1 MLLLFASS
9 LQYDCFD
16 CQKNTFAVNGK
27 SSAVDVDF
35 SMVAKRAG
43 KGEITSP
50 LHMKENM
57 DFDDATFRAE
67 GGKMLKSRRTAH
79 TEGRMFGLTFW
90 ENWYASAYVHPHPSI
105 PRSLTLCSFCRYPCL
120 WDGYRYVIGENK
132 AGEEPFKFVYYT
144 GKTLQNTYSG
154 AFVYARTP
162 YVPEASMAA
171 IQKVARDAGMDPTKV
186 RIVFLDPYCPPRFF
200 FLTTLCRC
208 VCQFCRIRNGC
219 FAGSEAPSEAAPQMS
234 SPSTL
239 SVAAAATVGQLAQG
253 DAVGAYDARRFT
265 TSIDIPW
272 KLKLQE
278 SWYEQPALN
287 EHRENES
294 ARARADDSNSTF
306 ARPAGTTSSTTLKTH
321 TKLRAGCLTSNNK
334 WCGRLWNHG
343 HQRNIDVWHSRFL
356 SFLVL

>member
-1 MLLLFASS
+1 
-9 LQYDCFD
+9 
-16 CQKNTFAVNGK
+16 
-27 SSAVDVDF
+27 
-35 SMVAKRAG
+35 MVAKRAG

-90 ENWYASAYVHPHPSI
+90 ENW
-105 PRSLTLCSFCRYPCL
+105 
-120 WDGYRYVIGENK
+120 YVIGENK

-171 IQKVARDAGMDPTKV
+171 IQKVARDAGMDPTK
-186 RIVFLDPYCPPRFF
+186 
-200 FLTTLCRC
+200 
-208 VCQFCRIRNGC
+208 FCRIRNGC

-278 SWYEQPALN
+278 SWYNVVDYIEDPHEAARWMFDQQQQMVWPSLESRSPA
-287 EHRENES
+287 
-294 ARARADDSNSTF
+294 
-306 ARPAGTTSSTTLKTH
+306 
-321 TKLRAGCLTSNNK
+321 
-334 WCGRLWNHG
+334 
-343 HQRNIDVWHSRFL
+343 
-356 SFLVL
+356 